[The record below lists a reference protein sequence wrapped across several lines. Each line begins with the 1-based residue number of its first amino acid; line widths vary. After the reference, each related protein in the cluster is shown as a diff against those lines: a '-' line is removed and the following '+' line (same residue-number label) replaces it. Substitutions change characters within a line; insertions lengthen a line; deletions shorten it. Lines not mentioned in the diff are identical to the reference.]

1 MLRDQQNTLR
11 AVILTGLFAA
21 LIYIGIWTL
30 RIPIPAMVGRPFIHF
45 GNTLTVTAILFWENA
60 MVCWP
65 VSLAWAALIS

>member
-30 RIPIPAMVGRPFIHF
+30 RIPIPAMSP
-45 GNTLTVTAILFWENA
+45 TVYSFW
-60 MVCWP
+60 
-65 VSLAWAALIS
+65 